1 MTQREGERRKCRLL
15 RPEAGARHGSGI
27 LANQNPLP
35 PPPPLP
41 PPLDPPP
48 PDPDPPG
55 LDDML
60 LAAALDMLPML
71 CEKLTALN
79 CPVPSTY
86 QVGGSR
92 YMFSNAF
99 AHLSATPNAIAYGRK
114 RSNISGDVIGI
125 RIGDQV
131 LRIDGVTVG
140 SPNDSLRG
148 ICCAQLGR
156 RDDSCFA
163 AVATP

>member
-1 MTQREGERRKCRLL
+1 
-15 RPEAGARHGSGI
+15 
-27 LANQNPLP
+27 
-35 PPPPLP
+35 
-41 PPLDPPP
+41 
-48 PDPDPPG
+48 
-55 LDDML
+55 ML

-140 SPNDSLRG
+140 SPNAQSARDLLRATGKTRRLVLRRGRDTLSVSLHLRM
-148 ICCAQLGR
+148 II
-156 RDDSCFA
+156 
-163 AVATP
+163 